1 MSNFTNVLMALV
13 STFLFVA
20 YIVVMFQVVVDLF
33 RRSDIGGWNKAAWV
47 IGLLFIPIVTA
58 LIYVIA
64 HGRGMAERQR
74 TAAQR
79 AVSDSEA
86 YVRRIAGTSSSE
98 EIAKAK
104 SLLDAGTITPAEY
117 DTLKDRAL
125 HAPM

>member
-20 YIVVMFQVVVDLF
+20 YIVVMFQIVVDLF
-33 RRSDIGGWNKAAWV
+33 RRNDIGGWSKAAWV
-47 IGLLFIPIVTA
+47 IGLLFVPIVAA

-64 HGRGMAERQR
+64 HGRGMADRQR
-74 TAAQR
+74 EAAQR
-79 AVSDSEA
+79 AVADSEA
-86 YVRRIAGTSSSE
+86 YVRRVAGTSSSD

-117 DTLKDRAL
+117 ATLKDRAL
-125 HAPM
+125 HAPS

>member
-1 MSNFTNVLMALV
+1 MSENFQNVLMAIV

-20 YIVVMFQVVVDLF
+20 YIVVMFQIVVDLF
-33 RRSDIGGWNKAAWV
+33 RRNDVGGWGKADWV

-64 HGRGMAERQR
+64 NGRSMADRQR
-74 TAAQR
+74 QAAQQAR
-79 AVSDSEA
+79 VDTEA
-86 YVRRIAGTSSSE
+86 YVRRVAGTSSSD

-117 DTLKDRAL
+117 DTL
-125 HAPM
+125 